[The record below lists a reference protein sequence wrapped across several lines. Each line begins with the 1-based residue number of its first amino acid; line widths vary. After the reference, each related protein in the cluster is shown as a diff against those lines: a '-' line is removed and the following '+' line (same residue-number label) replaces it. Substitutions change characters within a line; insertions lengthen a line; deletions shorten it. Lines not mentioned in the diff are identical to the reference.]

1 MTSQDHIQWPRASSD
16 VRGAM
21 KKPRLRWTLIVAWSL
36 VIHALFL
43 LRYAVHAY
51 RGHHP
56 FSTST
61 ASTASS
67 VRSLPRRTFELV
79 EQHIHAP
86 NLLYHTSAPPIH
98 LVFTT
103 SASYTIGLVALINST
118 LISAEP
124 QTKPRLQFHIIS
136 SDLAEARHVVRMMT
150 DMFKDVN
157 ERRFIPYGLKESR
170 DGRLDH
176 VKVWAG
182 YRSESLSKPIVF
194 ARYLIPDLLPA
205 TVERAIYLDQDTLV
219 VKDLAPLWD
228 IDMDGKPIAAARLC
242 RPTALFRHQFIMKK
256 DPLKNGGFD
265 HDTCTL
271 NNGVLVYDMKSWR
284 ASSPSFSNQ
293 LFEWTRLNNLDRLYS
308 LGSQPPF
315 NLVFY
320 RNYKI
325 LDDRWNLM
333 DIAGLKED
341 TTYGH
346 GLPWTRTRDE
356 VSSAAVIHWNGEI
369 KPWMCGGEGYY
380 SELWT
385 YFFPNYRE
393 YLGNEEIPETMCKSL
408 VVTNPPQPPSVEQ
421 FTVVIVSFM
430 RVDTIVKIAKHLQ
443 RSLYVKEIVVAWN
456 NVFKPCPE
464 ELSELP
470 WVRCIQQEANLVHNR
485 FLIWPNITTEAVL
498 HYDDDV
504 IAPLE
509 DLEAAFSLWKEHRDQ
524 ILGFEPRV
532 IVCDSAEVDLEL
544 QPSAGARIP
553 KGCRYRFQ
561 LKQGVF
567 DIVIGKLFFVAK
579 SFMQV
584 YTETPELMEL
594 SLDAPCEDIAMSFVT
609 GLLPLPPDSPIHS
622 YNQFPRP
629 PLLFKSNL
637 TEIKSKKF
645 SGLSQGI
652 ASGIWR
658 DKRHGCVDA
667 LLQIFKGRTPGGQES
682 YYELDPVRRRLY
694 KLPVAGRLD
703 KGWCSDTHGSRECR
717 QP

>member
-1 MTSQDHIQWPRASSD
+1 MTSQDQSAWRIPTEA
-16 VRGAM
+16 RGVL
-21 KKPRLRWTLIVAWSL
+21 KKPRLRWTTIIVWSL
-36 VIHALFL
+36 FIHAIFL
-43 LRYAVHAY
+43 LRYVFEGYKSHV
-51 RGHHP
+51 
-56 FSTST
+56 SSMT
-61 ASTASS
+61 A
-67 VRSLPRRTFELV
+67 LPRRTFDMV
-79 EQHIHAP
+79 EQHIHTP
-86 NLLYHTSAPPIH
+86 KILQHHTHAPIH

-118 LISAEP
+118 LVSSERS
-124 QTKPRLQFHIIS
+124 TRPRLQFHIIS
-136 SDLAEARHVVRMMT
+136 SDLAEARHVVRMMS
-150 DMFKDVN
+150 DLFVKEVN
-157 ERRFIPYGLKESR
+157 EKRFVPYGLKEMR

-176 VKVWAG
+176 LKVWAG

-205 TVERAIYLDQDTLV
+205 SVERAIYLDQDTLV

-228 IDMDGKPIAAARLC
+228 IDMEGKPIAAARLC

-256 DPLKNGGFD
+256 TPLKDGGFD

-271 NNGVLVYDMKSWR
+271 NNGVLVYDMKAWR
-284 ASSPSFSNQ
+284 TSSPSFSNQ
-293 LFEWTRLNNLDRLYS
+293 LFEWTRLNNQDRLYS

-325 LDDRWNLM
+325 LDDQWNLM
-333 DIAGLKED
+333 DIAGLRED
-341 TTYGH
+341 TAYGY
-346 GLPWTRTRDE
+346 GLPWTRTNVE
-356 VSSAAVIHWNGEI
+356 VSNAAVIHWNGEV

-385 YFFPNYRE
+385 YFFPTYRD
-393 YLGNEEIPETMCKSL
+393 YLGGEEIPDGMCSSL
-408 VVTNPPQPPSVEQ
+408 VVTKAPEPPSVEQ

-456 NVFKPCPE
+456 NVFKACPE
-464 ELSELP
+464 ELTSLP

-485 FLIWPNITTEAVL
+485 FLIWPNISTEAVL

-509 DLEAAFSLWKEHRDQ
+509 DLEAAFSLWKGHRDQ

-532 IVCDSAEVDLEL
+532 IVCDVAEVEVEL
-544 QPSAGARIP
+544 QPAAGSARKIP

-594 SLDAPCEDIAMSFVT
+594 STDAPCEDIAMSFVA
-609 GLLPLPPDSPIHS
+609 GLLPLPPDSPIQS
-622 YNQFPRP
+622 LNSIPRS

-637 TEIKSKKF
+637 TEITSKMF

-652 ASGIWR
+652 NTEVWR
-658 DKRHGCVDA
+658 EKRHGCVDA
-667 LLQIFKGRTPGGQES
+667 LLQIFNGHTPGGQES

-694 KLPVAGRLD
+694 KLPVSGRLD